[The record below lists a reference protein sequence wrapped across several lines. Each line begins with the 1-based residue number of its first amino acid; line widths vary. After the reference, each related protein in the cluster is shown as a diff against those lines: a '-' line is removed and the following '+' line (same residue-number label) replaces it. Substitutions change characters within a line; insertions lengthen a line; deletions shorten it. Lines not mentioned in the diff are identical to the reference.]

1 MRCVMHPRAL
11 TDVLPCMSRMSTT
24 HEHDEHAHADPAHA
38 GHAHA
43 GHAHA
48 GHAQSTHADAADGE
62 RELNRL
68 SFSATLHC
76 MTGCVIG
83 EVTGMTI
90 ATALGW
96 SNAGQMALA
105 ITLAFLFG
113 YLLTS
118 WPLLKAGLSIGAI
131 IPIVLAVDTF
141 SIATMEFIDNAFIL
155 LVPGAAHAHLDEV
168 LYWAVM
174 LGGFVIAFPFAFL
187 VNRALL
193 RRGKGHALVHEYH
206 AH

>member
-1 MRCVMHPRAL
+1 
-11 TDVLPCMSRMSTT
+11 MSTA
-24 HEHDEHAHADPAHA
+24 HEPHDGAHA
-38 GHAHA
+38 GHAHTAPPHASHDHAAA
-43 GHAHA
+43 G
-48 GHAQSTHADAADGE
+48 GQS
-62 RELNRL
+62 LNRL
-68 SFSATLHC
+68 SVSATLHC

-105 ITLAFLFG
+105 IGLAFLFG

-118 WPLLKAGLSIGAI
+118 LPLIKAGLSIGAI
-131 IPIVLAVDTF
+131 VPIVLAVDTF
-141 SIATMEFIDNAFIL
+141 SIATMELIDNAFIL
-155 LVPGAAHAHLDEV
+155 AVPGAAHAHLDEV

-193 RRGKGHALVHEYH
+193 RRGKGHALIHEYH